1 MFSLIDEKNLSIILD
16 HVSDG
21 IQIIDNEGRLVFC
34 NRLAAMLDDI
44 NIENSLGKHLFE
56 IYPSLDEEN
65 STLYK
70 VLRTGIPIY
79 NHEQTFTTYK
89 GKKVATVNTTL
100 PVRRNGHLVGAME
113 ISHDVSAVMA
123 LSEKVVTL
131 QNKMYGSRDTTASDD
146 AHFTFDD
153 IVTRN
158 ARMLTAKS
166 MAMRA
171 ARIDS
176 PVMIW
181 GDTGTGKELF
191 VQAIHN
197 AGGRKKRPFIA
208 QNCAALPASLLEGI
222 LFGTTKGGFTGST
235 DRPGLFE
242 TADGGTLFLDEIN
255 SMPLEL
261 QGKLLRV
268 LQDGTFRRVGDTRTR
283 HVDVKLLTATNMEP
297 LEAVQRGMLRSDL
310 YYRLN
315 TITLHLPKLVERRDD
330 IPLLVEHFIKKFNDR
345 LYLNVMGLDEAA
357 FSALMRYDWPG
368 NVRELEHVIEG
379 AMGMMEGRE
388 ITLDDLPQSLQ
399 RAARESH
406 RSTATETKTRLPMV
420 EALANLEAEY
430 IEEALAVTGGNVTR
444 AAELLELP
452 RQTLQSKLKK
462 MKETESAENS
472 AFGSAK

>member
-1 MFSLIDEKNLSIILD
+1 MVNFFDEKNLAIILD

-21 IQIIDNEGRLVFC
+21 IQMIDIEGRLVFC

-44 NIENSLGKHLFE
+44 SIENSLGRHLFE
-56 IYPSLDEEN
+56 IYPSLDEES

-70 VLRTGIPIY
+70 VLRTGVPIY

-100 PVRRNGHLVGAME
+100 PVKKNGHLIGAME
-113 ISHDVSAVMA
+113 ISHDISAVMA

-131 QNKMYGSRDTTASDD
+131 QNRMYGSRDTATSDD

-153 IVTRN
+153 IITRN
-158 ARMLTAKS
+158 TRMLAAKS
-166 MAMRA
+166 MAMKA
-171 ARIDS
+171 ARIES
-176 PVMIW
+176 SVMVW

-197 AGGRKKRPFIA
+197 ASARKQRPFIA

-222 LFGTTKGGFTGST
+222 LFGTVKGGFTGST

-242 TADGGTLFLDEIN
+242 TADSGTLFLDEIN
-255 SMPLEL
+255 SMPMEL

-283 HVDVKLLTATNMEP
+283 HVDVKLLTATNIEP
-297 LEAVQRGMLRSDL
+297 FEAVERGMLRSDL

-315 TITLHLPKLVERRDD
+315 TITVYLPRLVERRDD
-330 IPLLVEHFIKKFNDR
+330 IPLLIEHFIKKFNER
-345 LYLNVMGLDEAA
+345 LYLNVLGIDEAA
-357 FSALMRYDWPG
+357 FSAFMRYDWPG

-379 AMGMMEGRE
+379 AMGIMEGRE
-388 ITLDDLPQSLQ
+388 IGLEDLPQAMQ
-399 RAARESH
+399 RMTRPMLKPNAKD
-406 RSTATETKTRLPMV
+406 TAQVPYLDAMD
-420 EALANLEAEY
+420 ALEARY
-430 IEEALAVTGGNVTR
+430 INEAMHITSGNISR
-444 AAELLELP
+444 ASELLGLP
-452 RQTLQSKLKK
+452 RQTLQYKLKRL
-462 MKETESAENS
+462 KERETAENS
-472 AFGSAK
+472 AL